1 MVLASALA
9 ELPVLSVDGREIG
22 TVQNFRMDPRTG
34 TLETLVVETNG
45 GSIDEL
51 ETDDDGDLLIPA
63 SMIEGVDD
71 QVMISLQTK
80 RQ

>member
-9 ELPVLSVDGREIG
+9 NLPVLSVDGREIG

-34 TLETLVVETNG
+34 TLKTLVVETDG

-71 QVMISLQTK
+71 QIMVSLP
-80 RQ
+80 R

>member
-9 ELPVLSVDGREIG
+9 NLPVLSVDGREIG
-22 TVQNFRMDPRTG
+22 TVQNFRMDPRTS

-51 ETDDDGDLLIPA
+51 ETDGDGDLLIPA

-71 QVMISLQTK
+71 QIMISLP
-80 RQ
+80 R

>member
-9 ELPVLSVDGREIG
+9 NLPVLSVDGREIG

-51 ETDDDGDLLIPA
+51 ETDDDGDLLISA

-71 QVMISLQTK
+71 QIMISLP
-80 RQ
+80 R